1 MKKFALIVSLGIIFL
16 SFFSLYSCKKD
27 RSMEVIITVKLFEDT
42 SKLIPNARVELYQED
57 VEVVGYTNG
66 YGEFRYT
73 FELPM
78 QVNVSVTKDTLAGI
92 GVLNIGTYGEEI
104 RKTVY
109 VF

>member
-1 MKKFALIVSLGIIFL
+1 MKKLALIISFGIIFL
-16 SFFSLYSCKKD
+16 TVFSLYSCKKD

-42 SKLIPNARVELYQED
+42 NIVIPNARVELYQED
-57 VEVVGYTNG
+57 VDVVGYTNG

-78 QVNVSVTKDTLAGI
+78 QVNVSVSKDTLAGVGI
-92 GVLNIGTYGEEI
+92 LNVGTYGEEI
-104 RKTVY
+104 RRTIY